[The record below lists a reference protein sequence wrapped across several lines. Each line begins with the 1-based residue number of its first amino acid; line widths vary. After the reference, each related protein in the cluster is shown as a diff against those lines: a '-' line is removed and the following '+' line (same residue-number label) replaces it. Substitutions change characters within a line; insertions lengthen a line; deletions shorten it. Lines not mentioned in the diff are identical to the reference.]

1 MEIKE
6 AIDTL
11 KNKICDYV
19 IPNYCKDCENKSECL
34 DDCNFI
40 LSIYTVLQEIE
51 HLQKENE
58 ELKNMD
64 LTTVYINGVEDEKSK
79 ILELIDFGVKATNT
93 NDEYSVGMCNGMLYI
108 KSVILDRDIKYKE
121 CPKNSI
127 SKDKISEKIE
137 YLKLNCGHAFVI
149 DALEDLLKEE

>member
-58 ELKNMD
+58 ELKAKQVMQEFKID
-64 LTTVYINGVEDEKSK
+64 WCEKNTIGRGK
-79 ILELIDFGVKATNT
+79 I
-93 NDEYSVGMCNGMLYI
+93 
-108 KSVILDRDIKYKE
+108 R
-121 CPKNSI
+121 
-127 SKDKISEKIE
+127 EKIE
-137 YLKLNCGHAFVI
+137 EINKLLPDI
-149 DALEDLLKEE
+149 DYRDIEDKKEREYYKKEYYKAVAERNILQNLLKEE

>member
-1 MEIKE
+1 MKLEEAKRFLKE
-6 AIDTL
+6 GVVYSVGNERTGMAESCREYAKAIET
-11 KNKICDYV
+11 I
-19 IPNYCKDCENKSECL
+19 
-34 DDCNFI
+34 
-40 LSIYTVLQEIE
+40 LQEIE

-93 NDEYSVGMCNGMLYI
+93 NDEYSIGMCNGMLYI